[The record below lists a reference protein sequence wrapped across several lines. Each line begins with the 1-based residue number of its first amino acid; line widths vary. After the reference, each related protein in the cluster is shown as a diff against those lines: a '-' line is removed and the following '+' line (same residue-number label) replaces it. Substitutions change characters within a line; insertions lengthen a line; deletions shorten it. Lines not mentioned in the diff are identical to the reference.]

1 MAESIGNQALRMAN
15 TVTRIQNS
23 AALRENADLRSQRMI
38 KEQQNETY
46 TNAWADELTKNPQA
60 KMPDDLPF
68 SVKYSAKLLAAKA
81 HTNFAALDRQRF
93 AKEAET
99 YKRTFNAAQSAVAA
113 YPNDRD
119 YYKPAVLEAFSRAR
133 DGRSGYK
140 EISPGKWS
148 YVNNS
153 DGKRYEIDE
162 PNSDEITR
170 FLSVHS
176 DPKAYMARKVKATN
190 DMRNHNDAIVRKGG
204 TSYYG
209 EDGSQG
215 VVYDNYEQNNGGRS
229 KFIVFRDPAGNERV
243 LETPEEKKW
252 FFNNHTSVKDE
263 EAKAKINAAQE
274 KRNRPKVSST
284 IRWNNQNIKRSEA
297 RGMLRSLGQ
306 NIFKG
311 NGGALNILAALTAPR
326 ADGEA
331 LDLSA
336 LGGGQGVES
345 LTDQAR
351 TMVNSKTATPAKKA
365 EAGKFLKLFNAIFS
379 GGGGGTG
386 KWPGYESSMK
396 THSGTGAPQT
406 QGIPLK

>member
-60 KMPDDLPF
+60 QMPDDLPF

-176 DPKAYMARKVKATN
+176 DPKGYMARKVKATN
-190 DMRNHNDAIVRKGG
+190 DTRTRNDAIVRKGG
-204 TSYYG
+204 TDYYG

-215 VVYDNYEQNNGGRS
+215 VVYKNYKQDNGGYGD
-229 KFIVFRDPAGNERV
+229 FIVFRDPAGNERV

-252 FFNNHTSVKDE
+252 FHNNLTSVKEVEDR
-263 EAKAKINAAQE
+263 AKIKVARKKGNA
-274 KRNRPKVSST
+274 PKVT
-284 IRWNNQNIKRSEA
+284 TTVTVGNNTLKIP
-297 RGMLRSLGQ
+297 
-306 NIFKG
+306 
-311 NGGALNILAALTAPR
+311 AALSKFNTLTRQLKVSGSGAMDFLGRLIAPR
-326 ADGEA
+326 AEGEMP
-331 LDLSA
+331 DFSGISGQDKESA
-336 LGGGQGVES
+336 LVQIDKMRASDNPKV
-345 LTDQAR
+345 
-351 TMVNSKTATPAKKA
+351 KA
-365 EAGKFLKLFNAIFS
+365 AAETWFRYYNALFGD

-386 KWPGYESSMK
+386 DDEVEDVMNRVLGKPEEAPRTTALPG
-396 THSGTGAPQT
+396 G
-406 QGIPLK
+406 